1 MDPSPHLSS
10 ALSPS
15 LTSHH
20 ITSHHIGTSL
30 TSPHLTLQ
38 AYGRLKSAFAATRGE
53 GTKSSS
59 GVLPAC
65 TLQWPM
71 ARQGGGPRPPS
82 HKSSAGEMGGARTS
96 STQILSLPRVLVL
109 KSQGLPS
116 HAAPTPSLTH
126 THTPHHPSPLP
137 LPSLA
142 YPPYTPSH
150 PSLKCTPPHAPGAV
164 SAAARELRPVEI
176 VGLYETQ
183 RVALEAELAACKAEV
198 CGLGP

>member
-71 ARQGGGPRPPS
+71 ARQGGGAQAS
-82 HKSSAGEMGGARTS
+82 F
-96 STQILSLPRVLVL
+96 TQILCRGDGGGPDLL
-109 KSQGLPS
+109 
-116 HAAPTPSLTH
+116 H
-126 THTPHHPSPLP
+126 TNPL
-137 LPSLA
+137 
-142 YPPYTPSH
+142 
-150 PSLKCTPPHAPGAV
+150 
-164 SAAARELRPVEI
+164 SAAC
-176 VGLYETQ
+176 T
-183 RVALEAELAACKAEV
+183 CT
-198 CGLGP
+198 

>member
-1 MDPSPHLSS
+1 MPLPPLAGRGPSPHQVCCLHAPCSG
-10 ALSPS
+10 PW
-15 LTSHH
+15 H
-20 ITSHHIGTSL
+20 
-30 TSPHLTLQ
+30 
-38 AYGRLKSAFAATRGE
+38 GR
-53 GTKSSS
+53 
-59 GVLPAC
+59 
-65 TLQWPM
+65 
-71 ARQGGGPRPPS
+71 GGGPGLLHTNPLQGRWGGPGPPP
-82 HKSSAGEMGGARTS
+82 HKSSLCRVYLYLKAKAFPHMPH
-96 STQILSLPRVLVL
+96 LPPH
-109 KSQGLPS
+109 S
-116 HAAPTPSLTH
+116 H
-126 THTPHHPSPLP
+126 THTPHQPSPLP